1 MANLQKMLKY
11 FHVSFSLKR
20 WLPPLLAL
28 GWLTGAWGGALSD
41 PTLPPP
47 AWLAA
52 QPGAQGAAATA
63 EQDAG
68 MQLILIG
75 QSRKLAV
82 IDGQVVKPGD
92 TYKGS
97 KVLAIKPGEVVLQ
110 DASKSMKLTPN
121 IEKKVITPPPLKKT
135 TGTASKSK
143 KTRHAASKSKKLVNG
158 NGGKQ

>member
-1 MANLQKMLKY
+1 MLKY
-11 FHVSFSLKR
+11 FQVSFPLKR
-20 WLPPLLAL
+20 CLPPLLAL
-28 GWLTGAWGGALSD
+28 GWFTGAWGGTLSD

-52 QPGAQGAAATA
+52 QPGVPGAAAQV
-63 EQDAG
+63 EQDASSG

-92 TYKGS
+92 TYRGS

-121 IEKKVITPPPLKKT
+121 IEKKVISPPPLKKET
-135 TGTASKSK
+135 AASKSK
-143 KTRHAASKSKKLVNG
+143 KSKHKKSKSKKLVNG